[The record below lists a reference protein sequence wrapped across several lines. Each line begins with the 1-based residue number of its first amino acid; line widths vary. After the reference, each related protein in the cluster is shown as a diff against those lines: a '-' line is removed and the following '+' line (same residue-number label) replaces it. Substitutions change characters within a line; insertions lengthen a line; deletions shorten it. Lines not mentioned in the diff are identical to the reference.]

1 MSPGKLGCLVLHNT
15 QHRLSDCDRLLN
27 PWGPRLQY
35 TWRSLAEA
43 TAATLANT
51 SPVRIS
57 VDGAIKSIIS
67 PIISKSTLHSVVIA
81 CTCENANFSL
91 MVLFPIEIWFSVP
104 RQELSI
110 GNNIL
115 GLDPKFLPSTV
126 LETLISGRNGSSSQP
141 KKISASNPGNPP
153 AT

>member
-57 VDGAIKSIIS
+57 VNGAIKSIIS
-67 PIISKSTLHSVVIA
+67 PIISKSTLYSVVIA

-91 MVLFPIEIWFSVP
+91 MVPFSH
-104 RQELSI
+104 RNL
-110 GNNIL
+110 IL
-115 GLDPKFLPSTV
+115 
-126 LETLISGRNGSSSQP
+126 SSSTGTEHWEQYLRTRPQASTLNSSWDTYLGTKRQQQP
-141 KKISASNPGNPP
+141 AEEDQCK
-153 AT
+153 